1 MKIVAV
7 PGLTLPVVD
16 EAARARIRAG
26 GGADLV
32 VAEAAEAFE
41 EVVLGFVPRPMYLTA
56 TRSARTRG
64 VQPPG
69 DSPPLFGSM
78 IKRNPTP

>member
-16 EAARARIRAG
+16 AAARARIRAAG

-56 TRSARTRG
+56 TRSARTTRR
-64 VQPPG
+64 
-69 DSPPLFGSM
+69 SAAW
-78 IKRNPTP
+78 